1 MEMLKMLL
9 LLVSSALWLAEALP
23 SSAGDEGLDAWNEGL
38 PDADGTVGQD
48 NRKDKFI
55 ALLQISPYECTT
67 TDGLTGTCFPSASCK
82 ISGVSSGSCA
92 KGFGTCC
99 QIQKTCDTTSSFDN
113 TYFVNPSYPNSD
125 TDSGVCMI
133 SIYRA
138 SKDIC
143 QMRLDFY
150 NLELAQPDSDGNC
163 NTDFLTVS
171 GGTSA
176 APTICGTNSGQHMYV
191 DVDPNSTGALKVTV
205 DRSTSTT
212 SRKWNIK
219 VKQIPCTSTDRAPSG
234 CLQYYTDTSG
244 NVQSFNFQSTITEGT
259 PQIANQNYGACIN
272 MATGYCGV
280 IWERNTTSGNNGFT
294 VSSNRGAVNP
304 NIIGTPDAAEYG
316 TNCTTDYVI
325 IPGGVDNLGQAQDR
339 YCGLG
344 FPQMVTTTEKPF
356 VLYVVTDANETPDK
370 PNGAIGT
377 NSGFSL
383 NYRQTTTC

>member
-1 MEMLKMLL
+1 MLL

-176 APTICGTNSGQHMYV
+176 APTICGTNSDNTIAAPARLLTSITGFGSSKE
-191 DVDPNSTGALKVTV
+191 NSYGKGVCIHS
-205 DRSTSTT
+205 RSSFQELT
-212 SRKWNIK
+212 
-219 VKQIPCTSTDRAPSG
+219 RANVAE
-234 CLQYYTDTSG
+234 LQRSE
-244 NVQSFNFQSTITEGT
+244 NH
-259 PQIANQNYGACIN
+259 
-272 MATGYCGV
+272 
-280 IWERNTTSGNNGFT
+280 
-294 VSSNRGAVNP
+294 
-304 NIIGTPDAAEYG
+304 
-316 TNCTTDYVI
+316 
-325 IPGGVDNLGQAQDR
+325 
-339 YCGLG
+339 
-344 FPQMVTTTEKPF
+344 
-356 VLYVVTDANETPDK
+356 
-370 PNGAIGT
+370 
-377 NSGFSL
+377 
-383 NYRQTTTC
+383 